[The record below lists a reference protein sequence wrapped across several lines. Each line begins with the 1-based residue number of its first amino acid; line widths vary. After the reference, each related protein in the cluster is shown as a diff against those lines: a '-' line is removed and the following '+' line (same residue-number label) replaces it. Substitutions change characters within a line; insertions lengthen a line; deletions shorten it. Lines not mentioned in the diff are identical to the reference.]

1 MASETRLQMIIS
13 AVATAV
19 RGVTGIGQVHNY
31 LRWAISDA
39 NFETLGVSGNVVNL
53 WQITRLNTEERWLT
67 TGQVWRTHTI
77 AIYGAYGLMDSDA
90 TERTFQALVERVANR
105 FRSRTMWGLGIDSI
119 VESTA
124 PYMGALAATSELLGA
139 RGGIQVENIEHRNL
153 HSKLVHWCQLNL
165 GVQETPEGLAD

>member
-1 MASETRLQMIIS
+1 MASEDRLQAIIS
-13 AVATAV
+13 AVATAL

-31 LRWAISDA
+31 LRWAIHDA
-39 NFETLGVSGNVVNL
+39 NFETLGVSGGTVNL
-53 WQITRLNTEERWLT
+53 WQVTRLNTEERWLT
-67 TGQVWRTHTI
+67 TGQVWRAHTI

-105 FRSRTMWGLGIDSI
+105 FRSRTMWGLGIESI

-124 PYMGALAATSELLGA
+124 PYMGSIASTSEMLGA
-139 RGGIQVENIEHRNL
+139 RGGIQVQSVEHRNL
-153 HSKLVHWCQLNL
+153 NNKLVHWTEMHI